1 MCSSFSRQVLSR
13 QIPPSIS
20 IYQAILS
27 VGTKAQANS
36 DRIDGAQFLWAH
48 AEYSHYTVEF
58 PFFKPSNFLWNFPNS
73 GQFFCSLR
81 TDIWEKF
88 TPIFRTLR
96 FCEPNAISL
105 VGLRIAV
112 SLYYQLII
120 SVGFQEVWKSR
131 SLLLALTTRIAAVGD
146 ENELQADQASQLS
159 GRTLHRNCKLMSW
172 AQASL

>member
-1 MCSSFSRQVLSR
+1 MNAIVRIFPLDRKIHVQFVLTSSTLF

-88 TPIFRTLR
+88 TPNFSNPPILRTQCYFPSWCKNRGFTVLSANH
-96 FCEPNAISL
+96 FCRISR
-105 VGLRIAV
+105 GLKIEVAV
-112 SLYYQLII
+112 I
-120 SVGFQEVWKSR
+120 G
-131 SLLLALTTRIAAVGD
+131 
-146 ENELQADQASQLS
+146 ADHKDCGLWRREWTPSWS
-159 GRTLHRNCKLMSW
+159 GVT
-172 AQASL
+172 AQW